1 MQHVTQWLKVHV
13 KYVIAPVQYKSLL
26 DIRYPSNNVLAM
38 GEPTVPITA
47 SRRGS
52 SKSVP
57 ASRRGSSKSVDQRV
71 PNALPGLHFDSL
83 CVDVTDKRILWDVT
97 GHALPG
103 RVLAIM
109 GPSGEA
115 NDREGS
121 VFCLFVLCL
130 LFALTYRSLRQVKNL
145 DWCKSSLISFFLFF
159 IYIYK

>member
-1 MQHVTQWLKVHV
+1 MIHDATCDAMVESSRKISYLH
-13 KYVIAPVQYKSLL
+13 QYKSLL
-26 DIRYPSNNVLAM
+26 DSGYPSNNVLAM

-121 VFCLFVLCL
+121 VCCLFVLCL
-130 LFALTYRSLRQVKNL
+130 FVCTYISLVEADKE
-145 DWCKSSLISFFLFF
+145 S
-159 IYIYK
+159 